1 MDSKNEKRLNFD
13 PQSNEAIIAYY
24 HKSEDSQI
32 TAISPTDSNSST
44 TCPSSPQQLM
54 EKSVDSVEIVMSP
67 NGFKETTKSDSISQ
81 MSVYSTTSSDSMS
94 EMSVHSMTS
103 PNFTPEM
110 SVYSVTSPDSMSS
123 QSSQTIQKTIRSPF
137 DPKKDFYSPGS
148 PNVSMRSSP
157 TPSESDSSD
166 SVVDQKALSPAN
178 VETGT
183 QTVIKSGQDFRKV
196 LNDEPNDTKE
206 WLYKTQIPKKPTNRT
221 NESNLWNVDGKDTEW
236 LLKNVSPKSSIIVD
250 ERNDPF
256 ERKSIYGQMG
266 ESNSSVSSQSTSL
279 SENSTNESIPI
290 NRQWRGTE
298 DPEWRKEFPIDREW
312 LPAEDPIEPRP
323 AVRDPEWRKK
333 FTVEYEPIF
342 RTKEFNDN

>member
-1 MDSKNEKRLNFD
+1 
-13 PQSNEAIIAYY
+13 
-24 HKSEDSQI
+24 
-32 TAISPTDSNSST
+32 
-44 TCPSSPQQLM
+44 
-54 EKSVDSVEIVMSP
+54 
-67 NGFKETTKSDSISQ
+67 
-81 MSVYSTTSSDSMS
+81 
-94 EMSVHSMTS
+94 
-103 PNFTPEM
+103 
-110 SVYSVTSPDSMSS
+110 MSS

-166 SVVDQKALSPAN
+166 S
-178 VETGT
+178 
-183 QTVIKSGQDFRKV
+183 TVIKSGQDFRRV

-206 WLYKTQIPKKPTNRT
+206 WLYKIQRPKKPTNRK
-221 NESNLWNVDGKDTEW
+221 NEFDLWNVDGKDTEW

-279 SENSTNESIPI
+279 SESSTNESIPI
-290 NRQWRGTE
+290 DRQWRGTE

-323 AVRDPEWRKK
+323 AVRDPEWRKE